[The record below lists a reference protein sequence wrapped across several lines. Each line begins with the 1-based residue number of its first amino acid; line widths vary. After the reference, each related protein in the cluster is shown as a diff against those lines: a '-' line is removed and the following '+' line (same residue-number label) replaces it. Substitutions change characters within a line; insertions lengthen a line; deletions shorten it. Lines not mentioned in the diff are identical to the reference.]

1 MRTFAQYLENRDQK
15 FYDQIIDEGIV
26 GDAAKWV
33 GDKAKGAYHG
43 VKDFFGEFM
52 SKLKDQFGDFKTD
65 MSRLKELDKE
75 HKLDQMKRDI
85 DEAEKLGN
93 EQHKKEVRKRWFKW
107 LVTAGVILVTALTV
121 SAGHAHG
128 GGPLDGPM
136 VKHMP
141 DKTGDGHGLDGIQ
154 KTIADAKASIYNSPK
169 VGAIPL
175 KNFEKLGQDDDV
187 LSGIKWDLKNM
198 SGSGLLKFKNAL
210 GNEGEFSKIFNHT
223 LQKSGAKEAINVANE
238 LSKLSKVST
247 SDGMEIVKI
256 LKSEISKD
264 PTLKSSPELKE
275 LEKSFTTD
283 VTKNSEYTKKIEDH
297 IKKDKTDS
305 EKSSADKEV
314 QAKKNMANQ
323 EKQKKVS
330 DQDDKDYAVKK
341 QENEKTKGE
350 ILKTAPSDIINK
362 IHASSNSAVKSLS
375 QNELDNIIIKTFKD
389 QGDKA
394 GLQLVNIISM
404 KGALANPNS
413 KQQADD
419 YGNVKFTSGPEF
431 VKDFVKKLG
440 SSPET
445 MKQLDRIYKG
455 GQDGSHEKIG
465 TEYGYK
471 ESIRECLVLAGLAIN
486 N

>member
-1 MRTFAQYLENRDQK
+1 MRTFSQYLENRDQK

-33 GDKAKGAYHG
+33 GDKAKVAYHG

-107 LVTAGVILVTALTV
+107 LVTAGVIFVTALTV

-128 GGPLDGPM
+128 GGPLDGPL

-141 DKTGDGHGLDGIQ
+141 DKTGDLHGLDGIQ
-154 KTIADAKASIYNSPK
+154 KTTGDASYI
-169 VGAIPL
+169 GAVPL
-175 KNFEKLGQDDDV
+175 KSFTKLGAEFEPNTV
-187 LSGIKWDLKNM
+187 KYELKTM

-210 GNEGEFSKIFNHT
+210 EKEGNFSNIFQNAV
-223 LQKSGAKEAINVANE
+223 QKSGVKEAISVANE
-238 LSKLSKVST
+238 LTKISKIGT

-264 PTLKSSPELKE
+264 PTLKNSPELKE
-275 LEKSFTTD
+275 FGKSFGNDTT
-283 VTKNSEYTKKIEDH
+283 KSSEYTKKIEDH

-305 EKSSADKEV
+305 EKSAADKEV

-330 DQDDKDYAVKK
+330 DQYDKDYEVKK

-389 QGDKA
+389 QGDKE
-394 GLQLVNIISM
+394 GLQLINIISM
-404 KGALANPNS
+404 KGALENITS
-413 KQQADD
+413 KRHTDE
-419 YGNVKFTSGPEF
+419 YGYMKFTSGPEF
-431 VKDFVKKLG
+431 VKQSVKKLG

-445 MKQLDRIYKG
+445 MKELDRIYKG
-455 GQDGSHEKIG
+455 GQDGSHKKIG
-465 TEYGYK
+465 IEYGYK

>member
-1 MRTFAQYLENRDQK
+1 
-15 FYDQIIDEGIV
+15 
-26 GDAAKWV
+26 
-33 GDKAKGAYHG
+33 
-43 VKDFFGEFM
+43 
-52 SKLKDQFGDFKTD
+52 
-65 MSRLKELDKE
+65 
-75 HKLDQMKRDI
+75 
-85 DEAEKLGN
+85 LGN

-128 GGPLDGPM
+128 GGPLDGPL

-141 DKTGDGHGLDGIQ
+141 DKTGDSHGLDGIQ
-154 KTIADAKASIYNSPK
+154 KTIDDAKGSIHNAEK
-169 VGAIPL
+169 VGFMPL
-175 KNFEKLGQDDDV
+175 SHFEKLGKEDNV
-187 LSGIKWDLKNM
+187 LSGIKWELKNNM
-198 SGSGLLKFKNAL
+198 NGKSLLKFKNAL
-210 GNEGEFSKIFNHT
+210 GKEGEFSKIFNHT
-223 LQKSGAKEAINVANE
+223 IQKSGVKEAISVANE
-238 LSKLSKVST
+238 LSKISKIGNYDS
-247 SDGMEIVKI
+247 MEMIKI

-264 PTLKSSPELKE
+264 ASLKNSPEFKE
-275 LEKSFTTD
+275 LIKSFSGDITQG
-283 VTKNSEYTKKIEDH
+283 SEYTKKIEDH
-297 IKKDKTDS
+297 IKKDKADS
-305 EKSSADKEV
+305 EKSAADKEV

-394 GLQLVNIISM
+394 GLQLINIISM
-404 KGALANPNS
+404 KGALANITS
-413 KQQADD
+413 KQHTDD
-419 YGNVKFTSGPEF
+419 YGYMKFTSGPEF
-431 VKDFVKKLG
+431 VKQSVKKLG

-445 MKQLDRIYKG
+445 MKELDRIYKG
-455 GQDGSHEKIG
+455 GQDGSHKKIG
-465 TEYGYK
+465 IEYGYK